1 MRKTLISGIL
11 ILAVT
16 GCGPSA
22 EQQKQIDQLK
32 KGADEAAKG
41 AQQAAAAA
49 QAAGKDAQAGVAAG
63 IAQFAKGLQQM
74 AQSGG
79 PVVEFEKLIPF
90 LPELPGYTKSKP
102 RGEQQTA
109 VVKMSKADARY
120 EKGDNSSI
128 HIEIVD
134 SAFNQLILAP
144 VSMMMAMG
152 YEERSSDGYTKAV
165 TIAGSPAFEKWQND
179 GKDGEINV
187 VVANRFIVSVK
198 GNNVEN
204 IDVVRKAV
212 QAIDLTKL
220 AALK

>member
-1 MRKTLISGIL
+1 MRKTLMAGML
-11 ILAVT
+11 VLVAT

-49 QAAGKDAQAGVAAG
+49 QGAAKDAQTGVASG

-79 PVVEFEKLIPF
+79 PVIDFENLKPL
-90 LPELPGYTKSKP
+90 LPELPGYTRDTP
-102 RGEQQTA
+102 RGEQITMPM
-109 VVKMSKADARY
+109 KMSKAEARY
-120 EKGDNSSI
+120 RKDDSSI
-128 HIEIVD
+128 RIEITD

-152 YEERSSDGYTKAV
+152 YEEKSDDGYTKAV
-165 TIAGSPAFEKWQND
+165 TIAGSPAFEKWEKNA
-179 GKDGEINV
+179 KNGEINV
-187 VVANRFIVSVK
+187 VVANRFIVTVK

-212 QAIDLTKL
+212 QAVDLNKL
-220 AALK
+220 AGLK